1 MHLCISELLAGCLPP
16 SGLRLVAPNCTSS
29 SFQGLC
35 RVQPQPRKVGED
47 GWLLT
52 WLLGAKE
59 GKGPGSHLSTVPT
72 LLSHF
77 LLTDPVQMSKAHLA
91 HMAVLTLP
99 PPITFSAA

>member
-1 MHLCISELLAGCLPP
+1 MHRIAPVLASKG
-16 SGLRLVAPNCTSS
+16 SAEW
-29 SFQGLC
+29 
-35 RVQPQPRKVGED
+35 QPQPRKVGEV

-59 GKGPGSHLSTVPT
+59 DKGPGSHLPAVPT

-91 HMAVLTLP
+91 YMAALTLP